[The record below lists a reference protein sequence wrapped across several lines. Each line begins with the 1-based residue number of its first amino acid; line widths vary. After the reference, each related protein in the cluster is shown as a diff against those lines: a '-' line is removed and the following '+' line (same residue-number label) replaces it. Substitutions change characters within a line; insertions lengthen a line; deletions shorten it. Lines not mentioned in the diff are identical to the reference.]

1 MRDFKGMKR
10 QRGRNRKPGSS
21 GGGGNNNANATNPNR
36 SWDSQ
41 GPENIKV
48 RGNAQTV
55 YERYMQLARD
65 ASAAGDRVLAENYTQ
80 HAEHYFRVLRALQPS
95 RPVSEIAQREL
106 AGQGFDI
113 DFEDETGA
121 QAAAIM
127 AAEKVEADRVAQIE
141 ARQRDTEDR
150 QSDRQI
156 DRPFERAPD
165 RSAERPN
172 DRPNDRQAEQPRRE
186 WRDRDEAPRE
196 PREPREP
203 RPEGEAS
210 AAGDGGRRESRR
222 ERWERRQNERSKRF
236 DGEGGE
242 MADDQTGPDMAA
254 ERDDDAPPAA
264 APERPDRADRP
275 ERRPRREK
283 AAASDDGPSA
293 LPGFLT
299 RTPAPVPAAPVEAA
313 AEKPTPKPRAPRKP
327 KVAVE
332 EG

>member
-21 GGGGNNNANATNPNR
+21 GQANNNANATNPNR

-127 AAEKVEADRVAQIE
+127 AAEKVEADRIAQIE
-141 ARQRDTEDR
+141 ARQRENEERQNDR
-150 QSDRQI
+150 
-156 DRPFERAPD
+156 F
-165 RSAERPN
+165 N
-172 DRPNDRQAEQPRRE
+172 DRPNDRPTDRPNDRQSEQPRRE
-186 WRDRDEAPRE
+186 WRDRDDQPRAD
-196 PREPREP
+196 REPREP
-203 RPEGEAS
+203 RPEGEVTTNA
-210 AAGDGGRRESRR
+210 DGIRRETRR
-222 ERWERRQNERSKRF
+222 ERWERRQQERGARF
-236 DGEGGE
+236 DREGGE
-242 MADDQTGPDMAA
+242 HA
-254 ERDDDAPPAA
+254 EGDAPIPAVDGPA
-264 APERPDRADRP
+264 EARAETPERTERPARAERP
-275 ERRPRREK
+275 ERRPRRD
-283 AAASDDGPSA
+283 AGVASDDGPSA

-299 RTPAPVPAAPVEAA
+299 RSPAPAPSAPAPAEATSEEAPA
-313 AEKPTPKPRAPRKP
+313 PKRRAPRR
-327 KVAVE
+327 KVEAPAE
-332 EG
+332 D

>member
-10 QRGRNRKPGSS
+10 QRGRNRKPGS
-21 GGGGNNNANATNPNR
+21 GGGNNNANATNPNR

-127 AAEKVEADRVAQIE
+127 AAEKVEADRIAQIE
-141 ARQRDTEDR
+141 ARQREAEER
-150 QSDRQI
+150 Q
-156 DRPFERAPD
+156 
-165 RSAERPN
+165 N
-172 DRPNDRQAEQPRRE
+172 DRLNDRQAEQPRRE
-186 WRDRDEAPRE
+186 WRDRDDQPRQD
-196 PREPREP
+196 REPREP
-203 RPEGEAS
+203 RPEGEATTH
-210 AAGDGGRRESRR
+210 ADGSRRETRR
-222 ERWERRQNERSKRF
+222 ERWERRQQERAARF
-236 DGEGGE
+236 EREGGE
-242 MADDQTGPDMAA
+242 PRTEGEASPTPEADEPTPEGRA
-254 ERDDDAPPAA
+254 EG
-264 APERPDRADRP
+264 PDRAARPERAPRP
-275 ERRPRREK
+275 ERRPRRD
-283 AAASDDGPSA
+283 AAAAADDGPSA

-299 RTPAPVPAAPVEAA
+299 RSIAPAPAAVPDPIEAAAVSEEAPAPKRRAPRRKVEAPVED
-313 AEKPTPKPRAPRKP
+313 
-327 KVAVE
+327 
-332 EG
+332 

>member
-10 QRGRNRKPGSS
+10 QRGRNRKPGS
-21 GGGGNNNANATNPNR
+21 GGGNNNANATNPNR

-127 AAEKVEADRVAQIE
+127 AAEKVEADRIAQIE
-141 ARQRDTEDR
+141 ARQRENE
-150 QSDRQI
+150 
-156 DRPFERAPD
+156 ERD
-165 RSAERPN
+165 RS
-172 DRPNDRQAEQPRRE
+172 NDRQGEQPRRE
-186 WRDRDEAPRE
+186 WRDRDDQPRAD
-196 PREPREP
+196 REPREP
-203 RPEGEAS
+203 RPEGEA
-210 AAGDGGRRESRR
+210 ATNADGSRRETRR
-222 ERWERRQNERSKRF
+222 ERWERRQQERGARF
-236 DGEGGE
+236 DREGGE
-242 MADDQTGPDMAA
+242 PRA
-254 ERDDDAPPAA
+254 EGDAPAA
-264 APERPDRADRP
+264 SEEAPEVRAEATERPERAERPDRAERP
-275 ERRPRREK
+275 ERRPRRDAR
-283 AAASDDGPSA
+283 AAEDDGPSA

-299 RTPAPVPAAPVEAA
+299 
-313 AEKPTPKPRAPRKP
+313 
-327 KVAVE
+327 
-332 EG
+332 

>member
-10 QRGRNRKPGSS
+10 QRGRNRKPG
-21 GGGGNNNANATNPNR
+21 GGSGNNNANATNPNR

-127 AAEKVEADRVAQIE
+127 AAEKVEADRLAQIE
-141 ARQRDTEDR
+141 ARQRETEER
-150 QSDRQI
+150 QN
-156 DRPFERAPD
+156 D
-165 RSAERPN
+165 RS
-172 DRPNDRQAEQPRRE
+172 NDRQNDRQGEQPRRE
-186 WRDRDEAPRE
+186 WRDRDDQPRQD
-196 PREPREP
+196 REPREP
-203 RPEGEAS
+203 RPEGEGGFNA
-210 AAGDGGRRESRR
+210 DGSRRETRR
-222 ERWERRQNERSKRF
+222 ERWERRQLERSARF
-236 DGEGGE
+236 DREGGE
-242 MADDQTGPDMAA
+242 PRA
-254 ERDDDAPPAA
+254 EGDAPPADTPEA
-264 APERPDRADRP
+264 APEPRAERP
-275 ERRPRREK
+275 ERAERPARAERSERPERKPRRD
-283 AAASDDGPSA
+283 AGVATDDGPSA

-299 RTPAPVPAAPVEAA
+299 RSTTPAPVAVPDVVEAA
-313 AEKPTPKPRAPRKP
+313 AAEDAPAPKRRAPRRKAEAP
-327 KVAVE
+327 AAE
-332 EG
+332 D

>member
-10 QRGRNRKPGSS
+10 QRGRNRKPG
-21 GGGGNNNANATNPNR
+21 GGQGNNNANATNPNR

-41 GPENIKV
+41 GPENMKV

-127 AAEKVEADRVAQIE
+127 AAEKVEADRLAQIE
-141 ARQRDTEDR
+141 ARQRENEER
-150 QSDRQI
+150 QNGGSN
-156 DRPFERAPD
+156 D
-165 RSAERPN
+165 RSN

-186 WRDRDEAPRE
+186 WRDRADQPR
-196 PREPREP
+196 PDREPREP
-203 RPEGEAS
+203 RPDGEATTN
-210 AAGDGGRRESRR
+210 ADGSRRETRR
-222 ERWERRQNERSKRF
+222 ERWERRQLERSARF
-236 DGEGGE
+236 EREGGE
-242 MADDQTGPDMAA
+242 PRAETDTPAPEAA
-254 ERDDDAPPAA
+254 EA
-264 APERPDRADRP
+264 APEVPAERPDKPDRP
-275 ERRPRREK
+275 ARAERRPRRDAGV
-283 AAASDDGPSA
+283 AADDGPSA

-299 RTPAPVPAAPVEAA
+299 RSTAPAPAA
-313 AEKPTPKPRAPRKP
+313 ASEAVEVSEEAPAPKRRAPRR
-327 KVAVE
+327 KVEAPAVE
-332 EG
+332 D

>member
-21 GGGGNNNANATNPNR
+21 GGGNNNANATNPNR

-127 AAEKVEADRVAQIE
+127 AAEKVEADRIAQIE
-141 ARQRDTEDR
+141 ARQRENEERQNGGSGDR
-150 QSDRQI
+150 QG
-156 DRPFERAPD
+156 
-165 RSAERPN
+165 
-172 DRPNDRQAEQPRRE
+172 EQPRRE
-186 WRDRDEAPRE
+186 WRDRDDQPRAERE
-196 PREPREP
+196 PRPEREPREP
-203 RPEGEAS
+203 RPEGEATTN
-210 AAGDGGRRESRR
+210 ADGSRRETRR
-222 ERWERRQNERSKRF
+222 ERWERRQLERGARF
-236 DGEGGE
+236 DREGGE
-242 MADDQTGPDMAA
+242 RADGDAPASDETSEARAETPERADRPEPA
-254 ERDDDAPPAA
+254 ERPA
-264 APERPDRADRP
+264 RAERP
-275 ERRPRREK
+275 ERRPRRD
-283 AAASDDGPSA
+283 AGVATDDGPSA

-299 RTPAPVPAAPVEAA
+299 RSTAPAPSAPAPVEVDAADEPAAP
-313 AEKPTPKPRAPRKP
+313 KRRAPRR
-327 KVAVE
+327 KVEAPAE
-332 EG
+332 D